1 MTTQAGFSRLS
12 LNQRTTA
19 SWSLPEAIKGC
30 LDVGLGAIGIW
41 REQLAEVGLDEACR
55 LVTESGLRVSSLC
68 RGGFFTTADPAEAK
82 AAEANN
88 HEAIEETAGLNAAT
102 LVLVP
107 GGLPLGDRD
116 LQAARDRASKA
127 IEQLVPYAHELGVTL
142 GIEPMNPIYAA
153 DRGVISTLAQA
164 LDIAERFD
172 PADVGVVV
180 DTFHLWWEPGITD
193 QVQRA
198 GDRIVSYQICDW
210 ITPLPADTLLARGM
224 MGDGHID
231 FRSFTQSVA
240 RAGYRGDI
248 EVEIFNA
255 DLWAAPPSDV
265 VNTMAERYL
274 NLVLP
279 YLGGDAP

>member
-1 MTTQAGFSRLS
+1 MSENRLGRLS

-19 SWSLPEAIKGC
+19 SWSLPEAVQGC
-30 LDVGLGAIGIW
+30 VAAGLGAIGVW
-41 REQLAEVGLDEACR
+41 REQLAEVGLDEGVR

-68 RGGFFTTADPAEAK
+68 RGGFFTTADPAEVK

-88 HEAIEETAGLNAAT
+88 RAALEEAAALSAAT

-107 GGLPLGDRD
+107 GGLPPGDKD
-116 LQAARDRASKA
+116 LAAARDRAARA
-127 IEQLVPYAHELGVTL
+127 IERLVPHAHELGVRL

-172 PADVGVVV
+172 PSEVGVVV
-180 DTFHLWWEPGITD
+180 DTFHLWWEPGIPD
-193 QVQRA
+193 QIERA
-198 GDRIVSYQICDW
+198 GKRIVSYQVCDW

-231 FRSFTQSVA
+231 FPTFTRTVA
-240 RAGYRGDI
+240 AAGYTGDV

-255 DLWAAPPSDV
+255 DLWAQPPAEV
-265 VNTMAERYL
+265 VATMAERYL
-274 NLVLP
+274 DLVAP
-279 YLGGDAP
+279 YLAAQ

>member
-1 MTTQAGFSRLS
+1 MTEGVPLSRLS

-19 SWSLPEAIKGC
+19 SWSLPEAIQGC
-30 LDVGLGAIGIW
+30 VDAGLGAIGIW

-55 LVTESGLRVSSLC
+55 LVAESGLRVSSLC
-68 RGGFFTTADPAEAK
+68 RGGFFTTADPAEAA
-82 AAEANN
+82 AAEARNR
-88 HEAIEETAGLNAAT
+88 EAIEEVAALNAAT

-107 GGLPLGDRD
+107 GGLPTGDRD
-116 LQAARDRASKA
+116 LQGARDRAARA
-127 IEQLVPYAHELGVTL
+127 IERLVPYAHELGVNL

-153 DRGVISTLAQA
+153 DRGVISTLEQA

-180 DTFHLWWEPGITD
+180 DTFHVWWEPGVAD
-193 QVQRA
+193 QVHRA
-198 GDRIVSYQICDW
+198 GQRIVSYQICDW

-231 FRSFTQSVA
+231 FPTFSRSVA

-255 DLWAAPPSDV
+255 DLWAAPPTEV
-265 VNTMAERYL
+265 VDTMAKRYL
-274 NLVLP
+274 ELVQP
-279 YLGGDAP
+279 YMD

>member
-1 MTTQAGFSRLS
+1 VTDRAALRRLS

-30 LDVGLGAIGIW
+30 VDAGLGAIGIW

-55 LVTESGLRVSSLC
+55 LVADSGLRVSSLC
-68 RGGFFTTADPAEAK
+68 RGGFFTAADRAEAE
-82 AAEANN
+82 AAAVSNRDAIDEA
-88 HEAIEETAGLNAAT
+88 AALNAAT

-107 GGLPLGDRD
+107 GGLPPGDRD
-116 LQAARDRASKA
+116 LQAARDRAALA
-127 IEQLVPYAHELGVTL
+127 IEQLVPYAHDRGVNL

-172 PADVGVVV
+172 ASDVGVIV
-180 DTFHLWWEPGITD
+180 DTFHLWWEPGIAE
-193 QVQRA
+193 QVHRA
-198 GDRIVSYQICDW
+198 GERIVSYQISDW
-210 ITPLPADTLLARGM
+210 ITPLPTDTLLARGM

-231 FRSFTQSVA
+231 FPTFTRSVA
-240 RAGYRGDI
+240 TAGYQGDI

-255 DLWAAPPSDV
+255 DHWAAPPAEV
-265 VNTMAERYL
+265 VDTMAKRYL
-274 NLVLP
+274 ELVQP
-279 YLGGDAP
+279 YLN

>member
-1 MTTQAGFSRLS
+1 MTTKAPLSRLS

-30 LDVGLGAIGIW
+30 LDAGLGGIGIW
-41 REQLAEVGLDEACR
+41 REQLAEVGLDDACR
-55 LVTESGLRVSSLC
+55 LVADSGLRVSSLC
-68 RGGFFTTADPAEAK
+68 RGGFFTNPAEA
-82 AAEANN
+82 ATSEAQNR
-88 HEAIEETAGLNAAT
+88 EAIDEAAALNAAT

-107 GGLPLGDRD
+107 GGLPPGDRD
-116 LQAARDRASKA
+116 LEGARDRAARA
-127 IEQLVPYAHELGVTL
+127 IERLVPYAHELGVTL

-153 DRGVISTLAQA
+153 DRGVISTLGQA
-164 LDIAERFD
+164 LDIAECFD
-172 PADVGVVV
+172 AADVGVVV
-180 DTFHLWWEPGITD
+180 DTFHLWWEPGVAD

-198 GDRIVSYQICDW
+198 GPRIVSYQICDW

-231 FRSFTQSVA
+231 FPAFTRSVA

-255 DLWAAPPSDV
+255 DLWAAPPAEV
-265 VNTMAERYL
+265 VATMAERYRE
-274 NLVLP
+274 LVQP
-279 YLGGDAP
+279 YLDE

>member
-1 MTTQAGFSRLS
+1 VSNRAGLSRLS

-30 LDVGLGAIGIW
+30 VDAGLGAIGIW
-41 REQLAEVGLDEACR
+41 REQLAEVGLDEARR
-55 LVTESGLRVSSLC
+55 LIAASGLRVSSLC
-68 RGGFFTTADPAEAK
+68 RGGFFTTADPDEAEAAEINNREAVDE
-82 AAEANN
+82 AAA
-88 HEAIEETAGLNAAT
+88 LNAVT
-102 LVLVP
+102 LVLVA
-107 GGLPLGDRD
+107 GGLPPGDRD
-116 LQAARDRASKA
+116 LQAARDRAAQA
-127 IEQLVPYAHELGVTL
+127 IERLVPYAHDHGVTL

-172 PADVGVVV
+172 AADVGVVV
-180 DTFHLWWEPGITD
+180 DTFHLWWEPGVAD

-198 GDRIVSYQICDW
+198 GPRIASYQICDW

-231 FRSFTQSVA
+231 FPTFTRSVA
-240 RAGYRGDI
+240 RAGYRGDV

-255 DLWAAPPSDV
+255 DLWASPPAEV
-265 VNTMAERYL
+265 VDTMAKRYL
-274 NLVLP
+274 DLVEP
-279 YLGGDAP
+279 YLAG

>member
-1 MTTQAGFSRLS
+1 VGVSRLS

-19 SWSLPEAIKGC
+19 SWSLPEAIQGC
-30 LDVGLGAIGIW
+30 VDAGLGAIGIW

-55 LVTESGLRVSSLC
+55 LVAESGLRVSSLC
-68 RGGFFTTADPAEAK
+68 RGGFFTTANRAEAE
-82 AAEANN
+82 AAEADNR
-88 HEAIEETAGLNAAT
+88 EAIEEAAALNAAT

-107 GGLPLGDRD
+107 GGLPAGDRD
-116 LQAARDRASKA
+116 LQGARDRAARA
-127 IEQLVPYAHELGVTL
+127 IERLVPYAHELSVNL

-153 DRGVISTLAQA
+153 DRGVISTLEQA

-180 DTFHLWWEPGITD
+180 DTFHVWWEPGVAD

-198 GDRIVSYQICDW
+198 GQRIVSYQICDW

-231 FRSFTQSVA
+231 FPTFSRSVA
-240 RAGYRGDI
+240 EAGYRGDI

-255 DLWAAPPSDV
+255 DLWAAPPTEV
-265 VNTMAERYL
+265 VDTMAKRYL
-274 NLVLP
+274 ELVQP
-279 YLGGDAP
+279 YMD

>member
-1 MTTQAGFSRLS
+1 MTTQAALGRLS

-30 LDVGLGAIGIW
+30 LDAGLGAIGIW

-55 LVTESGLRVSSLC
+55 LVTESDLGVSSLC

-88 HEAIEETAGLNAAT
+88 REAIEETAALNAAT

-107 GGLPLGDRD
+107 GGLPPGDRD
-116 LQAARDRASKA
+116 LQAARYRVARA
-127 IEQLVPYAHELGVTL
+127 IDQLVPYAHELGVTL

-180 DTFHLWWEPGITD
+180 DTFHLWWEPGIAD

-255 DLWAAPPSDV
+255 DIWAAPPSEV

-274 NLVLP
+274 DLVQP